1 MANLIAPEPSN
12 PYRLFR
18 GGARDY
24 DIDPPDIGE
33 AIMLRL
39 PFAATLGLPSIISS
53 GVTGANGSNYHLC
66 FVAGQVEVTGSVILT
81 VWVCL
86 GFSSARLT
94 GLDPNA
100 FVQSLS
106 TDWQACLLPLS
117 FAPQTPPVARLAS
130 PASFGDQL
138 HIGGFLARKPCFL
151 NIGTVPVTISD
162 NVPVC
167 TTLLWARFV
176 RADTRVV

>member
-1 MANLIAPEPSN
+1 MGTVIAPQPST

-39 PFAATLGLPSIISS
+39 PFAVTLGLPSIISS

-94 GLDPNA
+94 GLDPNG

-106 TDWQACLLPLS
+106 ADWQACLLPLP
-117 FAPQTPPVARLAS
+117 FAPQTPPASRRAS
-130 PASFGDQL
+130 PVSFGNQL

-151 NIGTVPVTISD
+151 NIGTVPVAISD
-162 NVPVC
+162 NVPVGIPLIWSVLRPC
-167 TTLLWARFV
+167 
-176 RADTRVV
+176 